1 MKKIGVIGCGLMGE
15 GMIRNLLK
23 QDYEVF
29 IFDIKEEITLPLV
42 EAGAKKVENI
52 LSLAKEVSV
61 IIVSLPS
68 PEVIYE
74 VLVEEL
80 FPALQPGSYVLDMST
95 NDVSTTRE
103 IEKKGK
109 EKSINFFD
117 CPVSGGPAGADTGTL
132 TIMVGG
138 AKEKYLDILPTLKNI
153 GDKVEYVGKS
163 GAGQIVKLCNNMM
176 VGGIISLASEV
187 LKTGEG
193 LGVSK
198 KQITN
203 LMQQGSAQTKVME
216 VFGPSI
222 LEENFKD
229 VKFSLTNMMK
239 DINLYQKMS
248 NEIGVNP
255 KISNPVETLYR
266 SAMQAGN
273 ETQDATVIFKEFTL
287 QIK

>member
-80 FPALQPGSYVLDMST
+80 FPALQPDSYVLDMST
-95 NDVSTTRE
+95 NDVSITRE

-117 CPVSGGPAGADTGTL
+117 CPVSGGPAGANTGTL

-273 ETQDATVIFKEFTL
+273 ETKDATVIFKEFTL
-287 QIK
+287 SN